1 MDTNKLKFTILQYE
15 IFRLLCIETGTD
27 INQRGAAKALFVSPT
42 AVAKALKGLEK
53 YALIKVERSKT
64 MNLVSIR
71 LNRDNPKAI
80 ALKRVEN
87 LKQIYES
94 DILEYLEEC
103 FPGSTIILFGSYSQG
118 EDTVDSDI
126 DIAIIGYKE
135 KDLDLS
141 KYEKILKR
149 SISLHNYTSL
159 KEINRNLMGNILNG
173 ITLQGAVEL

>member
-1 MDTNKLKFTILQYE
+1 MDTSQLGFTRLQNE
-15 IFRLLCIETGTD
+15 IFRILCIETGVSL
-27 INQRGAAKALFVSPT
+27 NQREVAKALFVSPT

-53 YALIKVERSKT
+53 DALIKVERSKT
-64 MNLVSIR
+64 MNLISIR
-71 LNRDNPKAI
+71 LNRDNPKVI

-87 LKQIYES
+87 LKQVYES
-94 DILEYLEEC
+94 DILGYLDGC
-103 FPGSTIILFGSYSQG
+103 FPGSTIIIFGSYSQG

-149 SISLHNYTSL
+149 SISLHNYMSL
-159 KEINRNLMGNILNG
+159 KEINRNLKGNILNG
-173 ITLQGAVEL
+173 ITLQGVVEL